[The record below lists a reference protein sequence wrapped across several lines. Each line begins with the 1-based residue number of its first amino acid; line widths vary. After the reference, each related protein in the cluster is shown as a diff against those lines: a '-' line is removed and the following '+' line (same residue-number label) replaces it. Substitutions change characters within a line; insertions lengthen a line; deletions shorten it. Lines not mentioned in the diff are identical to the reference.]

1 MHITQEQA
9 TIIAKALMRP
19 INDGYAESEF
29 GVYNGD
35 QGVVGIRRSF
45 KKAYIFVEFNGKG
58 DKSVRLP
65 KMSTPLQ
72 LEEVIDRVTAALDV
86 AKTLED
92 KELDTEKPNFH
103 PHKVGSFLKNRPE
116 YTEAEKE
123 APVEEADEEPV
134 EEAQELQEEVVNEE
148 LPVEAENT
156 EAISEEEVAEEI
168 PTEDEAPV
176 TEDDNT
182 EAETELSEEELPQE
196 EAEAEEESEDAVPED
211 EDTQLQDETDNE
223 NNEKEVSEPVI
234 VEKYEEVTDDM
245 VNDVDIRTL
254 ETDDGEP
261 NLYYPLSAVEDTEQ
275 NDIQAYDPAKASFL
289 CKQIQKNSDESAEE
303 MKKVF
308 GRIIEHDPATAEKIF
323 MVTMVTALKRAGGD
337 TEKLAEDLGV
347 DEKDIIMANYEYE
360 LRKIS

>member
-45 KKAYIFVEFNGKG
+45 KKAYIFVEFNGRG

-65 KMSTPLQ
+65 KMATPLQ
-72 LEEVIDRVTAALDV
+72 LEEVIDRVTAALDI
-86 AKTLED
+86 AATLQD

-116 YTEAEKE
+116 YTEPEKK
-123 APVEEADEEPV
+123 EPV
-134 EEAQELQEEVVNEE
+134 EEETVTETAEEVQDEIINEEIPVEEEQTSSEENVEDEIQAEDEIPEAKDVDTEAEMELPEEE
-148 LPVEAENT
+148 LPHD
-156 EAISEEEVAEEI
+156 EVADKEKE
-168 PTEDEAPV
+168 PEDEAP
-176 TEDDNT
+176 
-182 EAETELSEEELPQE
+182 ET
-196 EAEAEEESEDAVPED
+196 
-211 EDTQLQDETDNE
+211 EDTQVQDETDNE
-223 NNEKEVSEPVI
+223 SEDKEVLEPVI
-234 VEKYEEVTDDM
+234 VERYEEATDDM
-245 VNDVDIRTL
+245 ANDVDVRTL

-261 NLYYPLSAVEDTEQ
+261 NIYYPLSEVEDTEK

-303 MKKVF
+303 MKRVF

-337 TEKLAEDLGV
+337 SEKLAEDLGV